1 MMYVLA
7 QVSPGVLGWVW
18 AESRTELNVYTGNWE
33 SARAGMGGP
42 GDSLGTEG
50 YL

>member
-18 AESRTELNVYTGNWE
+18 AESRTCLYWELGRQPWLGWT
-33 SARAGMGGP
+33 GGP
-42 GDSLGTEG
+42 GDSLGTEDC
-50 YL
+50 L